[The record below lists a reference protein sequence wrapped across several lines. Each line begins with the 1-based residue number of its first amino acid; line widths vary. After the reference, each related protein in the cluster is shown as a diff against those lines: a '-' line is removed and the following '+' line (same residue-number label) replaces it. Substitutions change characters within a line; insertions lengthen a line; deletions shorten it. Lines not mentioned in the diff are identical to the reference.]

1 MNQVNL
7 TGRVTHDLQVK
18 VTQSN
23 KHVLDFQVAIRET
36 KDITTFVRCQAW
48 EKTADIIDQYAT
60 KGSNLAISGSLK
72 VEKYQDKNGN
82 NVEKTYVKVNQVEV
96 LDHRKGDLE
105 KKNEEFGYSVDE
117 ENKNFSESLRDTEY
131 ARSFG
136 GSQDV
141 DIKPGDLPF
150 Y

>member
-1 MNQVNL
+1 M
-7 TGRVTHDLQVK
+7 K

-48 EKTADIIDQYAT
+48 EKTADYIDQYAT
-60 KGSNLAISGSLK
+60 KGSNLAISGALK
-72 VEKYQDKNGN
+72 SDKYQDKNGN
-82 NVEKTYVKVNQVEV
+82 NVEKVYVKANNVEI

-105 KKNEEFGYSVDE
+105 KKNEQYGYEPSQ
-117 ENKNFSESLRDTEY
+117 TEP
-131 ARSFG
+131 
-136 GSQDV
+136 SQDV
-141 DIKPGDLPF
+141 DISPADLPF

>member
-1 MNQVNL
+1 MNTVNI

-18 VTQSN
+18 VTNTN

-60 KGSNLAISGSLK
+60 KGSNLAISGSLR

-82 NVEKTYVKVNQVEV
+82 NVEKTYVRVNQVEV

-105 KKNEEFGYSVDE
+105 KKNEQYGYEPSQIE
-117 ENKNFSESLRDTEY
+117 P
-131 ARSFG
+131 
-136 GSQDV
+136 SQDV
-141 DIKPGDLPF
+141 SISPDDLPF
-150 Y
+150 F